1 MEAKALEAKAM
12 EAKAME
18 AKAME
23 AKAMEDKAVEVKAM
37 EAKAMEA
44 KAMGAKAMEEKV
56 MEWKAKAMGAAALMA
71 TMVTAM
77 AAAATTYFSSGPQD
91 GRGCTTGCNRLLVGC
106 VSGCTPRRRAG
117 VRVRW
122 RSSSVWCGRLS
133 TSRSRRA
140 NLGGRVQWCRRE
152 EGRLHCRSSPSFLL
166 TPTRICHENMPK
178 TTRLATLS
186 RIFVFVG
193 QSNSSLGF
201 RLASV
206 YEARCAGASG
216 IEPRRS

>member
-1 MEAKALEAKAM
+1 
-12 EAKAME
+12 ME

-77 AAAATTYFSSGPQD
+77 AAAATTCFSSGPHD

-117 VRVRW
+117 VRVQW
-122 RSSSVWCGRLS
+122 RSSSVRCGRQS

-140 NLGGRVQWCRRE
+140 NLGGRARWSRRE
-152 EGRLHCRSSPSFLL
+152 EDRFHCATFEPFFLFRLSLERSFFWAFLL
-166 TPTRICHENMPK
+166 
-178 TTRLATLS
+178 
-186 RIFVFVG
+186 
-193 QSNSSLGF
+193 LGF
-201 RLASV
+201 LVNSETRHT
-206 YEARCAGASG
+206 EGANNQISEKLG
-216 IEPRRS
+216 S

>member
-1 MEAKALEAKAM
+1 
-12 EAKAME
+12 ME

-77 AAAATTYFSSGPQD
+77 AAAATTCFSSGPHD

-122 RSSSVWCGRLS
+122 RSSSVRCGRQS

-140 NLGGRVQWCRRE
+140 NLGGRARWSRRE
-152 EGRLHCRSSPSFLL
+152 EDRFHC
-166 TPTRICHENMPK
+166 
-178 TTRLATLS
+178 ATFEADPFFCVS
-186 RIFVFVG
+186 VCPCVRV
-193 QSNSSLGF
+193 SSLSSQIWE
-201 RLASV
+201 RDAV
-206 YEARCAGASG
+206 GALLLRTTV
-216 IEPRRS
+216 PR